1 MKKKFLYNALIILA
15 LTACTEQDIIE
26 QPSTPNGGTEVRL
39 PADVN
44 SGELLIK
51 FKPEMTDIL
60 DRTMTRATGSGGAI
74 TRSGIP
80 STDEVLEILG
90 GYHFER
96 IFPIDSKNEERTRI
110 AGLHLWYQVKFDED
124 TDLQEAAKRL
134 SALGE
139 ISKVQG
145 NQRIKRAYDVKNR
158 RSYISQS
165 ALQQRAATR
174 SGVPAGR
181 FSDPGL
187 PYQWHYINSGQNAF
201 DKQNNAGEI
210 IAGSSAGCD
219 TGCYEAWQKCTG
231 DPSVIVA
238 VLDDG
243 VMYTHPD
250 LADNIWVNEGEE
262 LRAGTDADGNGYKD
276 DKYGYNFVTNTA
288 NISWTDVEDIGH
300 GTHVSGTIAA
310 MNNGEGVCGI
320 AGGDG
325 TKNSGVKIMICQVF
339 AGNNSVSL
347 NGEAKAIK
355 YAADNGAVIL
365 QCSWGYNSAL
375 ADAATSMRGFAT
387 DEEWAQNCPLEKE
400 AMDYFIHNA
409 GSPNGTIEGGLII
422 FASGNEYAAAA
433 GYPGAYGDFISVAA
447 MDASFMP
454 SSYTNYGRGVDITAP
469 GGDSDYHK
477 SVQGSV
483 YSTMPPL
490 LSDGVGYGYMDGTSM
505 ACPHVSGVAALGL
518 SYAAKLHK
526 HFTAKQF
533 KELILQSTRDLSPYM
548 SGSKLYYKYYAL
560 AGESTPV
567 LMEMNKYYQGQMGSG
582 LIDANKLLTLVEG
595 NGVKQELPNIYLA
608 TGEKNRQTLEPA
620 RFFDGGESMT
630 FTVESA
636 NPEIATVA
644 IEGNKIIITGT
655 AIGSTSYTVTASNGE
670 KQTADITVRRKAND
684 NGWL

>member
-60 DRTMTRATGSGGAI
+60 DRTMTRATGSGGAM

-187 PYQWHYINSGQNAF
+187 PYQWHYINSGQNDF

-339 AGNNSVSL
+339 SGNNSVSL

-365 QCSWGYNSAL
+365 QCSWGYNSAE
-375 ADAATSMRGFAT
+375 ANEVEGYTPGPAT
-387 DEEWAQNCPLEKE
+387 EKEWADTYPLEKE
-400 AMDYFIHNA
+400 ILDYFINNA
-409 GSPNGTIEGGLII
+409 GSPNGVIDGGIAV
-422 FASGNEYAAAA
+422 FASGNEYMFGGSLGDFLAATVVGVCLAIAAWIGKALKFNDFCFNAFGAFVLAFSAMTICHSYPGLNSDTIIVSAVMPLVPGVTFTTAIRDTLNGDYAA
-433 GYPGAYGDFISVAA
+433 GSARILEAIVVGLAVA
-447 MDASFMP
+447 F
-454 SSYTNYGRGVDITAP
+454 
-469 GGDSDYHK
+469 
-477 SVQGSV
+477 
-483 YSTMPPL
+483 
-490 LSDGVGYGYMDGTSM
+490 GVGAGLLVARSM
-505 ACPHVSGVAALGL
+505 EGGL
-518 SYAAKLHK
+518 L
-526 HFTAKQF
+526 
-533 KELILQSTRDLSPYM
+533 
-548 SGSKLYYKYYAL
+548 
-560 AGESTPV
+560 
-567 LMEMNKYYQGQMGSG
+567 
-582 LIDANKLLTLVEG
+582 
-595 NGVKQELPNIYLA
+595 
-608 TGEKNRQTLEPA
+608 
-620 RFFDGGESMT
+620 
-630 FTVESA
+630 
-636 NPEIATVA
+636 
-644 IEGNKIIITGT
+644 
-655 AIGSTSYTVTASNGE
+655 
-670 KQTADITVRRKAND
+670 
-684 NGWL
+684 

>member
-60 DRTMTRATGSGGAI
+60 DRTMTRATGSGGAM

-187 PYQWHYINSGQNAF
+187 PYQWHYINSGQNDF

-339 AGNNSVSL
+339 SGNNSVSL

-636 NPEIATVA
+636 NPEIATAA

>member
-60 DRTMTRATGSGGAI
+60 DRTMTRATGSGGAM

-187 PYQWHYINSGQNAF
+187 PYQWHYINSGQNDF

-339 AGNNSVSL
+339 SGNNSVSL

-365 QCSWGYNSAL
+365 QCSWGYNSAE
-375 ADAATSMRGFAT
+375 ANEVEGYTPGPAT
-387 DEEWAQNCPLEKE
+387 EKEWADTYPLEKE
-400 AMDYFIHNA
+400 ILDYFINNA
-409 GSPNGTIEGGLII
+409 GSPNGVIDGGIAV
-422 FASGNEYAAAA
+422 FASGNEYAGAS
-433 GYPGAYGDFISVAA
+433 GFPGAYSKCVTVLLFLLVLLGAVSVMWKRLHRDPAQTRQDTILQEITEDNTWNTLQYASTRPLTVQTLSTGTTTALDFRMAA
-447 MDASFMP
+447 LP
-454 SSYTNYGRGVDITAP
+454 RTAP
-469 GGDSDYHK
+469 VEKSWFSQVSFVGDSLT
-477 SVQGSV
+477 QGMQM
-483 YSTMPPL
+483 YDTGLPGAMFCAYR
-490 LSDGVGYGYMDGTSM
+490 GACRIYRAATSE
-505 ACPHVSGVAALGL
+505 CS
-518 SYAAKLHK
+518 
-526 HFTAKQF
+526 
-533 KELILQSTRDLSPYM
+533 I
-548 SGSKLYYKYYAL
+548 
-560 AGESTPV
+560 
-567 LMEMNKYYQGQMGSG
+567 
-582 LIDANKLLTLVEG
+582 
-595 NGVKQELPNIYLA
+595 
-608 TGEKNRQTLEPA
+608 
-620 RFFDGGESMT
+620 
-630 FTVESA
+630 
-636 NPEIATVA
+636 
-644 IEGNKIIITGT
+644 
-655 AIGSTSYTVTASNGE
+655 
-670 KQTADITVRRKAND
+670 
-684 NGWL
+684 

>member
-60 DRTMTRATGSGGAI
+60 DRTMTRATGSGGAM

-187 PYQWHYINSGQNAF
+187 PYQWHYINSGQNDF

-339 AGNNSVSL
+339 SGNNSVSL

-355 YAADNGAVIL
+355 YAADNGASIL
-365 QCSWGYNSAL
+365 QCSWGEPNEKVTTEEEYL
-375 ADAATSMRGFAT
+375 KKFGVQADAINYFISKPRPGSPLNGGIAIVSAGNDSYGRCRFPGGYSKVVCVTSMGT
-387 DEEWAQNCPLEKE
+387 DFTPSVFTNFG
-400 AMDYFIHNA
+400 D
-409 GSPNGTIEGGLII
+409 
-422 FASGNEYAAAA
+422 AA
-433 GYPGAYGDFISVAA
+433 
-447 MDASFMP
+447 
-454 SSYTNYGRGVDITAP
+454 DITAP
-469 GGDSDYHK
+469 GGDSYYHNNDAGGVL
-477 SVQGSV
+477 STVQIGKHF
-483 YSTMPPL
+483 
-490 LSDGVGYGYMDGTSM
+490 DGYAYMSGTSM
-505 ACPHVSGVAALGL
+505 STPHVSGVAALAL
-518 SYAAKLHK
+518 SYAKQLGKMFEPDEFRDMLLSAVNDIDSYLHGIKTYEPQGMVYNGKLDMDERRGK
-526 HFTAKQF
+526 MGTGMIDAYKMLMAVRGTPAVTVEQ
-533 KELILQSTRDLSPYM
+533 KKATKISL
-548 SGSKLYYKYYAL
+548 GKYYGDVARL
-560 AGESTPV
+560 TYKLRVSDDVAGK
-567 LMEMNKYYQGQMGSG
+567 LG
-582 LIDANKLLTLVEG
+582 LTCT
-595 NGVKQELPNIYLA
+595 
-608 TGEKNRQTLEPA
+608 TGE
-620 RFFDGGESMT
+620 DG
-630 FTVESA
+630 TVEIICTKQGAGLVYVETS
-636 NPEIATVA
+636 NGGIDMSRELA
-644 IEGNKIIITGT
+644 IVCRAK
-655 AIGSTSYTVTASNGE
+655 AASNG
-670 KQTADITVRRKAND
+670 
-684 NGWL
+684 GWL

>member
-1 MKKKFLYNALIILA
+1 MVLPALCVNIQLSSGQVLINQIIKKDNEEKFLYNALIILA

-60 DRTMTRATGSGGAI
+60 DRTMTRATGSGGAM

-339 AGNNSVSL
+339 SGNNSVSL

-365 QCSWGYNSAL
+365 QCSWGYNSAE
-375 ADAATSMRGFAT
+375 ANEVEGYTPGPAT
-387 DEEWAQNCPLEKE
+387 EKNGPILIRWKRNSGLLHQQCRLSE
-400 AMDYFIHNA
+400 RSDRRRHRRVCIGQRIC
-409 GSPNGTIEGGLII
+409 GSLR
-422 FASGNEYAAAA
+422 F
-433 GYPGAYGDFISVAA
+433 
-447 MDASFMP
+447 
-454 SSYTNYGRGVDITAP
+454 
-469 GGDSDYHK
+469 
-477 SVQGSV
+477 
-483 YSTMPPL
+483 
-490 LSDGVGYGYMDGTSM
+490 
-505 ACPHVSGVAALGL
+505 
-518 SYAAKLHK
+518 
-526 HFTAKQF
+526 
-533 KELILQSTRDLSPYM
+533 
-548 SGSKLYYKYYAL
+548 SGSLLQMRHRKCGCRRLYAFFLYQLRYGSRCMCPGRRY
-560 AGESTPV
+560 GV
-567 LMEMNKYYQGQMGSG
+567 L
-582 LIDANKLLTLVEG
+582 
-595 NGVKQELPNIYLA
+595 
-608 TGEKNRQTLEPA
+608 
-620 RFFDGGESMT
+620 
-630 FTVESA
+630 
-636 NPEIATVA
+636 
-644 IEGNKIIITGT
+644 
-655 AIGSTSYTVTASNGE
+655 
-670 KQTADITVRRKAND
+670 
-684 NGWL
+684 